1 MSQVTRGVTETQDT
15 RQLRRRLRLGEVLVS
30 EGLTS
35 EAEIHVALSQ
45 QKKTER
51 QTAR

>member
-1 MSQVTRGVTETQDT
+1 MSQVTRGATETQDV
-15 RQLRRRLRLGEVLVS
+15 RQLRRRLRLGEVLVG

-45 QKKTER
+45 QKQQKGK
-51 QTAR
+51 